1 MVLVCARSLRSSSVA
16 YFLGYLKILFTV
28 NPFLKILSAPLP
40 KVLSQLSSHSS
51 PSWCADRVVSL
62 PFQSSLHYCCN
73 PDSTAC
79 SSWCSPHLKANTSSF
94 HQLSLPW
101 RSQFPCTGSAGT
113 QIAQATLPL
122 WAKWWMHKATVAVS
136 QSSHPLCTHLC
147 NFSFHTAH
155 NLTPRLKQ
163 GKLFQV
169 PWCETLGLCL
179 LGLCLLSPWRRQA
192 RGQGTGT
199 FNMWSKYQRYLSHSW
214 L

>member
-1 MVLVCARSLRSSSVA
+1 MVLICARSPRSSSVA

-79 SSWCSPHLKANTSSF
+79 SSWCSPHLKANTSPF

-113 QIAQATLPL
+113 RHRPRCPSEQSGGCTKPQLLCPRAPTPSAPTSAT
-122 WAKWWMHKATVAVS
+122 
-136 QSSHPLCTHLC
+136 SHFTLLTTSLQGLNKE
-147 NFSFHTAH
+147 NFSRCPDVERWGSACGS
-155 NLTPRLKQ
+155 LPV
-163 GKLFQV
+163 V
-169 PWCETLGLCL
+169 PVEK
-179 LGLCLLSPWRRQA
+179 A
-192 RGQGTGT
+192 GQRTGDRD
-199 FNMWSKYQRYLSHSW
+199 F
-214 L
+214 